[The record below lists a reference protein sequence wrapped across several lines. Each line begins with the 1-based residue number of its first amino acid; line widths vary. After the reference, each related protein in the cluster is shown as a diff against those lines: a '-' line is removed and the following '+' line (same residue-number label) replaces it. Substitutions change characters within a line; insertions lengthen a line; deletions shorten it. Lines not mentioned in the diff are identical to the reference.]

1 MPASEQNADPK
12 ELLNFKRGYD
22 FVIRRINLIKQI
34 LKIQID
40 FSEKNADKL
49 AQGFYG
55 LKLKHKAHLMGS
67 LTEAK
72 ASGSNGDIFF

>member
-1 MPASEQNADPK
+1 LPASEQNADPK

-40 FSEKNADKL
+40 FSEKNADEM
-49 AQGFYG
+49 GIG
-55 LKLKHKAHLMGS
+55 LM
-67 LTEAK
+67 
-72 ASGSNGDIFF
+72 